1 MTYDF
6 VYDAQTGV
14 TFEGA
19 AQVGAAQV
27 IILAGALR
35 LYLRTGM
42 KPNRA
47 YTPTNM
53 RAAASRITG
62 VEYPRGRKGLEL
74 ASEHLDTI
82 RAMLLNERRASL
94 GLEPKGAN

>member
-1 MTYDF
+1 MEYDF
-6 VYDAQTGV
+6 VHDAGTGV

-19 AQVGAAQV
+19 AQVAAAQV

-62 VEYPRGRKGLEL
+62 VEYPRGRRGLEL
-74 ASEHLDTI
+74 ASEHLDTL
-82 RAMLLNERRASL
+82 RAMLLNERRESL
-94 GLEPKGAN
+94 GLEPRATA